1 MTTIKQLVDFSS
13 SIHYEFSRQGY
24 PSLSSQKVKGAN
36 MEIETPVPLEEPIK
50 SNKPMLAVQ

>member
-13 SIHYEFSRQGY
+13 SIHYEFSRQGF
-24 PSLSSQKVKGAN
+24 PSLPTQKVKGSS
-36 MEIETPVPLEEPIK
+36 MEIETSVPLEEPVK